1 MMKIRNFAKQHASK
15 ALVAAGA
22 VLVAGQAHA
31 TSVVD
36 YSGLGTS
43 ITGELTPALTA
54 VVPIAGTL
62 IAVALGWK
70 MVKKFTK

>member
-1 MMKIRNFAKQHASK
+1 MKKFNMKKLI
-15 ALVAAGA
+15 VPGIAAATAIMTA
-22 VLVAGQAHA
+22 VPAFA

-54 VVPIAGTL
+54 VIPIAGTL
-62 IAVALGWK
+62 IAVGVGWK
-70 MVKKFTK
+70 MVKRFTK

>member
-1 MMKIRNFAKQHASK
+1 MRKFMLMLS
-15 ALVAAGA
+15 VAAVSVAAA
-22 VLVAGQAHA
+22 VPAFAV
-31 TSVVD
+31 SVVD

-62 IAVALGWK
+62 IAVGVGWK
-70 MVKKFTK
+70 MVKRFTK

>member
-1 MMKIRNFAKQHASK
+1 MMKFRNFAKKHASK
-15 ALVAAGA
+15 ALLAAGA

-31 TSVVD
+31 DSVVD

-43 ITGELTPALTA
+43 ITAELTPALTA

-62 IAVALGWK
+62 IAVAVGWK
-70 MVKKFTK
+70 MVKRFTR